1 MRHKIMASLFCS
13 SLLCLPAYAVGI
25 WDVYLLAQQ
34 KDPVLQS
41 AWQEKLA
48 GQEDEKLGQAGLL
61 PSLSL
66 TWQSGL
72 KNWQTSQSRQ
82 SKGLFS
88 RETHMVTTHR
98 QYQSQSGT
106 LRLTQPL
113 FDYSA
118 WARYQMGIAQ
128 SLMADAN
135 WRAKFSELAVR
146 VVNSYLDLMTAQ
158 DKVTLVNE
166 QLAAWRQQL
175 THNQRM
181 LRTGEGT
188 ITEVAE
194 TESQLALSETEQIAA
209 LDEQAHARRMLE
221 SLTGQRITSL
231 SQLDKLTAG
240 AFKPV
245 ELVPTRFEQWQQ
257 MALRDN
263 AELAASQQ
271 QMQVNH
277 YQTEQQRAAFFP
289 QIQLYASHG
298 LNKSSTD
305 STIDQRSETSSIG
318 IQLNYSVYSGGYSS
332 AAVRQASALYNKS
345 KYDLESNTWK
355 TLNNLHSA
363 FNQCRSA
370 EQRLAAYEKAVQ
382 SAVLQVKTIRQS
394 IIAGQRSNLDLLN
407 AERQRYKARLELSEE
422 KYRYIRAWITLLYHS
437 GQLNPAKIHEISQYF
452 IAA

>member
-271 QMQVNH
+271 QIQVNH

-345 KYDLESNTWK
+345 KYDLESNTWN

-370 EQRLAAYEKAVQ
+370 E
-382 SAVLQVKTIRQS
+382 
-394 IIAGQRSNLDLLN
+394 
-407 AERQRYKARLELSEE
+407 
-422 KYRYIRAWITLLYHS
+422 
-437 GQLNPAKIHEISQYF
+437 
-452 IAA
+452 